1 MNDEAQTNR
10 IQKRNRMHMLGIM
23 AVALVSV
30 GGAYMLFYVAK
41 ESGGWGTTNR
51 GAFVEP
57 PVNTRELGWQ
67 VLPEEPGWWIW
78 MVADQCATQCQE
90 TAANMRATHIL
101 LNREAGRVQRGYTAL
116 DANAANAW
124 LEEYPRMVQISIAD
138 PEPLSDGVYIVDP
151 LGNLVLYYPLDTD
164 PEAVLQD
171 LKKLLKLSQIG

>member
-116 DANAANAW
+116 VANAANAW

-151 LGNLVLYYPLDTD
+151 LGNLVLHYPLDTD